1 MPTSEKNFKLTIEYD
16 GTHYHGWQVQ
26 PNGISI
32 QQEIESALHTM
43 TRQKV
48 KLLGSGR
55 TDAGVH
61 ALGQVANFACNT
73 AMTPEAFQKG
83 LNSILPDDIV
93 IRHISQVPAEFHARF
108 NAKNKCYRYHI
119 LNQPVPS
126 AIERYYTWWI
136 RSPLD
141 LPAMNAAA
149 DHIIGKHDFKAFE
162 GTGSPRS
169 HTDRHIMEATFKGQ
183 SPGRIS
189 FDVRA
194 NGFLRYMVRNLV
206 GTLVDVG
213 LGKIPPDRMKCILD
227 SKDRTQ
233 ASATAPARGL
243 FLIEVEYSDQ
253 QVHSSTLDK
262 K

>member
-1 MPTSEKNFKLTIEYD
+1 MLTTGKNFKLTIEYD

-26 PNGISI
+26 PNGVSI
-32 QQEIESALHTM
+32 QQEIESALQTM

-61 ALGQVANFACNT
+61 ALGQVANFTCHT
-73 AMTPEAFQKG
+73 TITREAFHKG

-93 IRHISQVPAEFHARF
+93 IRHITEVPLQFHARF
-108 NAKNKCYRYHI
+108 NAKSKCYRYHI
-119 LNQPVPS
+119 LNRPVPS
-126 AIERYYTWWI
+126 AIDRHHTWWI

-141 LPAMNAAA
+141 LPAMAAA
-149 DHIIGKHDFKAFE
+149 AGHIIGRHDFKAFE
-162 GTGSPRS
+162 GAGSPRS
-169 HTDRHIMEATFKGQ
+169 HTCRHIMAAGFRGQ
-183 SPGRIS
+183 TPGRIT

-194 NGFLRYMVRNLV
+194 DGFLRYMVRNLV

-213 LGKIPPDRMKCILD
+213 LGKMPPDQMERILD
-227 SKDRTQ
+227 SKDRAQ

-243 FLIEVEYSDQ
+243 FLIEVDYDEH
-253 QVHSSTLDK
+253 QVPS
-262 K
+262 

>member
-1 MPTSEKNFKLTIEYD
+1 M
-16 GTHYHGWQVQ
+16 
-26 PNGISI
+26 SI
-32 QQEIESALHTM
+32 QQEIETALHTM

-61 ALGQVANFACNT
+61 ALGQVANFTCDT
-73 AMTPEAFQKG
+73 AITPEAFHKG

-93 IRHISQVPAEFHARF
+93 IRHITQVPLDFHARF
-108 NAKNKCYRYHI
+108 NAKSKYYRYQI
-119 LNQPVPS
+119 LNRPVPS
-126 AIERYYTWWI
+126 AIERHYTWWI

-141 LPAMNAAA
+141 LSAMTAAA
-149 DHIIGKHDFKAFE
+149 GHIIGRHDFKAFE
-162 GTGSPRS
+162 GAGSPRS
-169 HTDRHIMEATFKGQ
+169 HTDRHIMEAKFKGQ
-183 SPGRIS
+183 TPGRLS

-194 NGFLRYMVRNLV
+194 DGFLRYMVRNLV

-213 LGKIPPDRMKCILD
+213 LGKMPPDHMKHILN

-243 FLIEVEYSDQ
+243 FLIEVDYTATSRSPGNP
-253 QVHSSTLDK
+253 HSFING
-262 K
+262 